1 MLGEELLQCGEWGA
15 TRLGCQGAGRSLQSE
30 RPLEED
36 RTSALASEGLELEA
50 SMLERT
56 YQHHGAEQG
65 AYLQVVAHVAR
76 GRRGHHINVLEAA
89 LRICRRRRRGDVIA

>member
-15 TRLGCQGAGRSLQSE
+15 MRLGSQGAGWSLQSE

-36 RTSALASEGLELEA
+36 GTSALASEGLELEA

-56 YQHHGAEQG
+56 HQHHGAEQG
-65 AYLQVVAHVAR
+65 AYL
-76 GRRGHHINVLEAA
+76 
-89 LRICRRRRRGDVIA
+89 

>member
-1 MLGEELLQCGEWGA
+1 MLGEELLQLDERGS
-15 TRLGCQGAGRSLQSE
+15 TRLGSQGAGRSLQSE

-36 RTSALASEGLELEA
+36 RTSALAREGLELEA

-65 AYLQVVAHVAR
+65 AYLEVVAHVAR
-76 GRRGHHINVLEAA
+76 GRRGHHTNVLEAT

>member
-1 MLGEELLQCGEWGA
+1 MLGEELLQLGEWGA

-36 RTSALASEGLELEA
+36 GTSALASEGLELEA

-56 YQHHGAEQG
+56 YQHHGAQQG
-65 AYLQVVAHVAR
+65 AYLEVMAHVAR
-76 GRRGHHINVLEAA
+76 GRRGHHTNVLEAT
-89 LRICRRRRRGDVIA
+89 LRISRRRRWGDVIA